1 MATKTIMEN
10 MDDEKLSATSSVTA
24 EVKKTASRRVAQ
36 FAQQC
41 YEVVW
46 QNVEVSFVM
55 CLPIATRVLKA
66 VMYYMMMYSLSY
78 LLIVTHT
85 VYCVDPLR
93 NMGWI
98 QGMFMSSSP
107 LCTSLDA
114 WKFWFLCKIR
124 DALFGPLIAV
134 GFASMEDIF
143 GVIRRQPQQKNK

>member
-1 MATKTIMEN
+1 MKN
-10 MDDEKLSATSSVTA
+10 CPPHLQLLLKEKNYFC
-24 EVKKTASRRVAQ
+24 RVAQ

-46 QNVEVSFVM
+46 QNVEVSFAM

-98 QGMFMSSSP
+98 QGMFMSR
-107 LCTSLDA
+107 LLYA
-114 WKFWFLCKIR
+114 HLLMHEI
-124 DALFGPLIAV
+124 LV
-134 GFASMEDIF
+134 SM
-143 GVIRRQPQQKNK
+143 